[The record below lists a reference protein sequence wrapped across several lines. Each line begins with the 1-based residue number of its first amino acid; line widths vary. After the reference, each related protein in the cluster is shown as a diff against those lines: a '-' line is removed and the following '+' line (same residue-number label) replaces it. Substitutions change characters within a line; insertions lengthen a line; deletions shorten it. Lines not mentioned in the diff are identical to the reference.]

1 MAIGNYYPISKTIT
15 DDDLFL
21 GTQAGNNNTV
31 NYTAQ
36 SIADYLNTNSKVSVG
51 GQLSFKFVIST
62 DVPETISFN
71 GGGGDGTPFSNITEL
86 IVSATDLSGANVTVF
101 LDYLKGSDILLAQQ
115 NQPNSFG
122 HYKVLDYTVTA
133 NPAFYTLDLQYIG
146 GNASILENKN
156 YDLVQFNIDADKTYV
171 YTQTSPSAFWDIQ
184 HNLNKFPSVSVVNVN
199 NILMYGDV
207 KYTDANNLTVTFS
220 AGFSGKAYMN

>member
-1 MAIGNYYPISKTIT
+1 MAIGNYYPLSKTIT
-15 DDDLFL
+15 DSDLFL
-21 GTQAGNNNTV
+21 GTQADNNNTV

-51 GQLSFKFVIST
+51 GQMSFKFVIST
-62 DVPETISFN
+62 DVPETIAFS
-71 GGGGDGTPFSNITEL
+71 GGGGDGTPFSSITEL

-115 NQPNSFG
+115 NVPNSFG
-122 HYKVLDYTVTA
+122 HYKVLDYTVTT

-146 GNASILENKN
+146 GNAYIVENKN
-156 YDLVQFNIDADKTYV
+156 YDIVQFNIDADKTYV
-171 YTQTSPSAFWDIQ
+171 YTQSTPSAFWDIQ